1 MTRKLFPPLFLLF
14 SLFSVT
20 LRAETIIIASGAGYK
35 RPLMEI
41 AGKYEKKTG
50 RHIDAVFG
58 NMQQIITQA
67 QMSGNVSII
76 FGDKSF
82 FDQSAIS
89 FAGYYPV
96 GEGKLVLAWRKGLQ
110 VKRITDIR
118 EKRIA
123 RLGIPD
129 EKKAIYGRVASEYL
143 EKSGLSG
150 AVKGKLL
157 VVSTVPQV
165 SAYLVSGEID
175 AGFINITD
183 AIGIQENIGG
193 YLVAGQSLY
202 TPIHIQAGVVKGFEG
217 RSDIRDF
224 LQFLKEKESVAV
236 LHHYGL

>member
-1 MTRKLFPPLFLLF
+1 MTRKLFLPLFLLF
-14 SLFSVT
+14 SLFSAA
-20 LRAETIIIASGAGYK
+20 LRAETITIASGAGYK

-41 AGKYEKKTG
+41 TSKYEQKTG
-50 RHIDAVFG
+50 GHIDAVFG
-58 NMQQIITQA
+58 NMQQIISQA

-89 FAGYYPV
+89 FANYYPV
-96 GEGKLVLAWRKGLQ
+96 GQGKLVLAWRKGLH
-110 VKRITDIR
+110 VKRITDISD
-118 EKRIA
+118 KRIA
-123 RLGIPD
+123 RVGIPD
-129 EKKAIYGRVASEYL
+129 EKKAIYGRVAAEYL

-193 YLVAGQSLY
+193 YLVADQSRY

-217 RSDIRDF
+217 RAEIREF
-224 LQFLKEKESVAV
+224 LQFLQERESIAI